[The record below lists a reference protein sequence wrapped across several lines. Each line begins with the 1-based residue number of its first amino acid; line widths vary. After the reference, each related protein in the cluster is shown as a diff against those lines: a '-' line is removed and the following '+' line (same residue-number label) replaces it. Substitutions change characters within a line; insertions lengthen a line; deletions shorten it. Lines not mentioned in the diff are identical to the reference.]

1 MQCTSRTFT
10 LDLTEE
16 ALKILPLV
24 ETFFSTNTSLEFIP
38 RDFIKNTLHHMDY
51 LAWVQ
56 NIVRQLPS
64 CINEKYNGFPV
75 ISIEYRK
82 KLRKKFKA
90 INIIYKPVKSPEKK
104 IQCYYSQ
111 DIWYRNS
118 CGDSKKL
125 SHGFAFECYCCG
137 KLFVRAHKQK
147 RHIENCSG
155 VPGINHSFNRKNFN
169 YFQR

>member
-75 ISIEYRK
+75 ISIEYSK

-104 IQCYYSQ
+104 FSVTTPKIF
-111 DIWYRNS
+111 DTEILAETAKNYRM
-118 CGDSKKL
+118 GLPL
-125 SHGFAFECYCCG
+125 SVIVVE
-137 KLFVRAHKQK
+137 
-147 RHIENCSG
+147 
-155 VPGINHSFNRKNFN
+155 SFL
-169 YFQR
+169 

>member
-24 ETFFSTNTSLEFIP
+24 ETFFSTNTSPEFIP

-75 ISIEYRK
+75 ISIEYSK

-104 IQCYYSQ
+104 FSVTTPKIF
-111 DIWYRNS
+111 DTEILAETAKNYRM
-118 CGDSKKL
+118 GLPL
-125 SHGFAFECYCCG
+125 SVIVVE
-137 KLFVRAHKQK
+137 
-147 RHIENCSG
+147 
-155 VPGINHSFNRKNFN
+155 SFL
-169 YFQR
+169 